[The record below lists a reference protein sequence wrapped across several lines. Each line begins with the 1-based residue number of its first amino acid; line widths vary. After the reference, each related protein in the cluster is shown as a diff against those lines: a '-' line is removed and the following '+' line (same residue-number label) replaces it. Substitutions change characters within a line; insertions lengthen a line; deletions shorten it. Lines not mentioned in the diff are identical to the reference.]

1 MKRVRRPTRV
11 GMSPIAPTP
20 RRSRPIDC
28 CNTAESGCGV
38 VGYVAASDCKSQPT
52 VSSDDAFVSW
62 IDRGYRLEDWESLV
76 PFDTDPAA

>member
-1 MKRVRRPTRV
+1 
-11 GMSPIAPTP
+11 MSTKASTP

-28 CNTAESGCGV
+28 CSIGESGCEV
-38 VGYVAASDCKSQPT
+38 VGFVAAADCTSDAPQPT
-52 VSSDDAFVSW
+52 DDAFVSW